1 MTASLPYSL
10 YRTDQVRDGERKI
23 AADLGLEMY
32 TLMDRAGNA
41 AFQILR
47 DRWPEAKTILI
58 ACGGG
63 NNGGDGYVVAKLA
76 IEAELNVR
84 VWSAADPSALQG
96 DAKQAFNA
104 FEMVG
109 GKAEQRSFPDTSCDL
124 IVDAL
129 LGTGLN
135 RPVSPH
141 YADAIATIN
150 QQQIPVLSIDVP
162 SGLNANSGVVMG
174 KAVCATCTI
183 TFVALKQGQ
192 FTGVARDYCGDIVFD
207 GLGIFDAFEA
217 NISPSAHLLLAENV
231 QHLEPVR
238 KRSAHKGHLG
248 RLICIGGQKGM
259 GGAIILCGQAALRTG
274 AGLVSLLTA
283 EVNTPAII
291 ARQPELM
298 TMFWQEHQGG
308 EILEHTLSWG
318 DVIAIGPGL
327 GVSNWSRH
335 LFDGALAMNVPM
347 VLDADALNLLAQY
360 PCRYGNW
367 VLTPHPGEAARLL
380 SKSVREIE
388 RDRFSAVKE
397 LHNVYGG
404 IVVLKGA
411 GTIVYDG
418 TTLSVIHA
426 GNPAM
431 ASGGMGDVLTGCIA
445 ALIAQTKELSSSAV
459 YGAFLHSHAADVVAQ
474 QGERGL
480 LASDL
485 LPLLGKK
492 INQSPT

>member
-23 AADLGLEMY
+23 ASDLGVKMY
-32 TLMDRAGNA
+32 TLMLRAGIA
-41 AFQILR
+41 AFHTLR
-47 DRWPEAKTILI
+47 KRWPDAKTMLI
-58 ACGGG
+58 CCGAG
-63 NNGGDGYVVAKLA
+63 NNGGDGYVIARLA
-76 IEAELNVR
+76 LAEGIGVH
-84 VWSAADPSALQG
+84 VWSPVDPLTLQG
-96 DAKQAFNA
+96 DALAALKAYQAQ
-104 FEMVG
+104 G
-109 GKAEQRSFPDTSCDL
+109 GRISTGSLPPLSFDL
-124 IVDAL
+124 VVDAL

-135 RPVSPH
+135 RQVSSA
-141 YADAIATIN
+141 YLEVIAAIN
-150 QQQIPVLSIDVP
+150 RSQIPVLSVDVP
-162 SGLNANSGVVMG
+162 SGLDANTGTIWG
-174 KAVCATCTI
+174 KAINASVTI
-183 TFVALKQGQ
+183 TFVALKQGL
-192 FTGVARDYCGDIVFD
+192 FTGMARDHCGDIVFD
-207 GLGIFDAFEA
+207 GLEIDDTFASTFT
-217 NISPSAHLLLAENV
+217 PSAILLQPKNI
-231 QHLEPVR
+231 QHLEPTR
-238 KRSAHKGHLG
+238 KKSAHKGQFG

-259 GGAIILCGQAALRTG
+259 GGAITLCGQGALRTG
-274 AGLVSLLTA
+274 AGLVTLLTA
-283 EVNTPAII
+283 EVNMPAIL

-298 TMFWQEHQGG
+298 TQFWRERQGG
-308 EILEHTLSWG
+308 EVLEHILAWA
-318 DVIAIGPGL
+318 DVIAVGPGL
-327 GVSNWSRH
+327 GLSNWSRH

-367 VLTPHPGEAARLL
+367 VLTPHPGEAAKLL

-404 IVVLKGA
+404 VVVLKGA

-418 TTLSVIHA
+418 VTLSIVNA
-426 GNPAM
+426 GNPGM

-445 ALIAQTKELSSSAV
+445 ALIAQTKDIRRSAL
-459 YGAFLHSHAADVVAQ
+459 YGTFLHSYTADIIAQ

-492 INQSPT
+492 INQMPA